1 MSFKCQTGNFT
12 ISKFSTH
19 HLSTK
24 TNISC
29 SIALSITWKSSV
41 FLLLPHS
48 KPDLMYLELLVMP
61 AHPQTH
67 PALQWFIAWS
77 IALVSSVVS
86 WPPLGQQGVSVV
98 FVHWARL
105 TKHWSFHY
113 SEAGRVFLKGTSF
126 HIISLLK
133 TFQCFSMAFA
143 IKLKSFCVA
152 WKLDDFFQHFSL
164 PPTHPPTP
172 NAGIAGHRKPHWAC
186 WPTCNRLSSLC
197 KFPVSGLPSSHLP
210 LPLSLSAITT
220 QCSTL
225 RSFHRN

>member
-1 MSFKCQTGNFT
+1 MFNSIIHNLEVFSFPSASSLQTRFDVPRIT
-12 ISKFSTH
+12 SH
-19 HLSTK
+19 A
-24 TNISC
+24 C
-29 SIALSITWKSSV
+29 SPSDPPCSAV
-41 FLLLPHS
+41 LPL
-48 KPDLMYLELLVMP
+48 P
-61 AHPQTH
+61 
-67 PALQWFIAWS
+67 WFIAWS